1 MASAVTSKEFDKK
14 VLDSKGLVLV
24 DFWAAWCP
32 PCHALAP
39 IIEQISEE
47 IKDTKVYKLN
57 VDEER
62 DIAMRYQITSIPTTK
77 LFKDGEEVETFIGLA
92 PKQHFL
98 ELIKKH
104 S

>member
-1 MASAVTSKEFDKK
+1 MAKAVTSADFKKK
-14 VLDSKGLVLV
+14 VLDSKGVVLV

-39 IIEQISEE
+39 IIEQVSEE
-47 IKDTKVYKLN
+47 AEDATVYKLN

-62 DIAMRYQITSIPTTK
+62 DIAMQYQIRSIPTTK
-77 LFKDGEEVETFIGLA
+77 LFKDGEEVETFIGVA
-92 PKQHFL
+92 PKEHFL

-104 S
+104 T